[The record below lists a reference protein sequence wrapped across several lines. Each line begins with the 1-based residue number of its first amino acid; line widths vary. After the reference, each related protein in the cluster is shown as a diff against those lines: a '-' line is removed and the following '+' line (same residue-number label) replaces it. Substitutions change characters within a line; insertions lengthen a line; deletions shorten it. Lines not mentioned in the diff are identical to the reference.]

1 VYGSYPVAGPGRCM
15 TAFRA
20 YVLDDEP
27 LAVKRLCRILSEA
40 GRFEVVG
47 TATEPTAAVA
57 YLSKHTVDVLFLD
70 IQMPGMSGF
79 ELLAKLPKQPLV
91 VFTTAFD
98 QYALKAFEVNSIDY
112 LLKPV
117 EPDELKRVIDKLE
130 LRGAAGPSDFQT
142 ILEKLAS
149 TLERPQ
155 PKYLDRVAC
164 RAGSGIQI
172 VSAARITHFFAED
185 KVTWAAA
192 NGKTHAVDHT
202 IAELEQKLDPR
213 RFIRIHRSTLLN
225 LDWVDE
231 VHPWF
236 VRGLVVKLRDAAHTE
251 LTVSRDRVRALKER
265 LGL

>member
-1 VYGSYPVAGPGRCM
+1 M
-15 TAFRA
+15 TTFRA
-20 YVLDDEP
+20 YVVDDEP
-27 LAVKRLCRILSEA
+27 LAVKRRCRLLDQT
-40 GRFEVVG
+40 GRFEIAG
-47 TATEPTAAVA
+47 TATEPAAAVA
-57 YLSKHTVDVLFLD
+57 FLSKHAVDVLFLD

-79 ELLAKLPKQPLV
+79 EMLAKLPEQPLV

-117 EPDELKRVIDKLE
+117 EPEELERVIRKLE
-130 LRGAAGPSDFQT
+130 SRGAAGPTDLHA
-142 ILEKLAS
+142 ILEKLAA

-155 PKYLDRVAC
+155 PKYLDRIAC
-164 RAGSGIQI
+164 RAGSGVQI
-172 VSAARITHFFAED
+172 VSIGRITHFFAED

-192 NGKTHAVDHT
+192 NGKTHAVDYT
-202 IAELEQKLDPR
+202 IAELERRLDPR
-213 RFIRIHRSTLLN
+213 RFVRIHRSTLLN